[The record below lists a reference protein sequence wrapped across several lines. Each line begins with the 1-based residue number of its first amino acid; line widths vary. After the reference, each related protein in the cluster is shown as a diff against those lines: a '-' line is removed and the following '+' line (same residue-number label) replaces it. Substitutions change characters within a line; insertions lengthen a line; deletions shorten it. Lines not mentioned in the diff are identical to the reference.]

1 MKLPNRTDLLYSA
14 RFYFYRHSVIE
25 LTFDTGEAFERM
37 ICRELYSEKDV
48 PGHKDVDF
56 SDAKFG
62 DRNVTFGGAQFGD
75 GDVIF
80 FAN

>member
-1 MKLPNRTDLLYSA
+1 
-14 RFYFYRHSVIE
+14 
-25 LTFDTGEAFERM
+25 M

-56 SDAKFG
+56 SDAKFS

-80 FAN
+80 FANQVVLWFDDVIVIIYKIDSSFSYK